1 MDFGADVSSS
11 LGDVV
16 GTVERVVMD
25 LDTNE
30 VLEYIVHKTVGLV
43 GDVVVPNGVVSNTTN
58 DALVLSIPTSA
69 VEGLPDYVHSK
80 FGARLHPPGAP
91 LPGIGAGPPAPT
103 APVRAAPK
111 SVEISGK
118 TRLEC
123 EDGQIGNVEGVVVDE
138 MTSEI
143 TDLIVEVRA
152 LRRKVRV
159 PMAWTS
165 SLQNEVIRLQCV
177 RADIEGLAS

>member
-80 FGARLHPPGAP
+80 FGARLHPPGA
-91 LPGIGAGPPAPT
+91 GPPAPT
-103 APVRAAPK
+103 APVSAAPK